1 MEEAGA
7 NIIIS
12 YILLTMTID
21 NEGIDDAVLQPSIA
35 DEKDDAYDEFLQ
47 FVHADSVV
55 TDDYSLNPSA
65 SSKEKVETASSS
77 VNGEPRVSVKI
88 VSNND
93 VESGN
98 GSKAITTPSRS
109 SSALGIS
116 RRGSLQASTT
126 ETRRNPFAMREGHA
140 LIWSN
145 VSMVLV
151 SMHYLI

>member
-1 MEEAGA
+1 
-7 NIIIS
+7 
-12 YILLTMTID
+12 MTID
-21 NEGIDDAVLQPSIA
+21 NEGIDEVAIMQTGVA
-35 DEKDDAYDEFLQ
+35 DEKDDAFDEFLQ

-77 VNGEPRVSVKI
+77 VNDDSRVSVKI
-88 VSNND
+88 VSSND
-93 VESGN
+93 VELGN

-109 SSALGIS
+109 SSSAMGIS

-140 LIWSN
+140 LIWSD

-151 SMHYLI
+151 SI

>member
-1 MEEAGA
+1 MEAGA
-7 NIIIS
+7 NI
-12 YILLTMTID
+12 YQLLTSTMTID
-21 NEGIDDAVLQPSIA
+21 NEGIDDAVMQPI